1 VKVSRSGI
9 VIRAAAALA
18 KAGHAAHDLG
28 RALDD
33 AHQFLA
39 HLAATE
45 PDRTNEPGS
54 DASAD
59 TAGTVGK
66 SGSGP
71 RDGRAEAVA
80 TSGHFQ
86 GHQRAGLRLP
96 VGRNRCPLIR
106 DRAASPVAGRDCA
119 TSAACTRWP

>member
-1 VKVSRSGI
+1 MRNDSLSGATRGRESTRTARKRI

-80 TSGHFQ
+80 PSGHFQ
-86 GHQRAGLRLP
+86 
-96 VGRNRCPLIR
+96 
-106 DRAASPVAGRDCA
+106 A
-119 TSAACTRWP
+119 TSGQVYGCQWAEIDVP